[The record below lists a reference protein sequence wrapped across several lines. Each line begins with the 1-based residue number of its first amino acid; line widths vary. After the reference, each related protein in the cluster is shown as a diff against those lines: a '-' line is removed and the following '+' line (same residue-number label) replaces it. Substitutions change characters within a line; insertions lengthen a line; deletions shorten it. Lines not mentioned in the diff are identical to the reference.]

1 MTVLVIDN
9 YDSFVYNLAR
19 YFERLGHRTLVVRNT
34 AIDAAGVRRSAP
46 EAVILSPGPC
56 DPRRAGCSLEVVRQL
71 HSRIPILGVC
81 LGHQAIAEALGA
93 RIVRAAEPVH
103 GRTSR
108 VVHHGRGIFADLP
121 SPFVA
126 ARYHS
131 LVVEEESLPPVL
143 EVTARAEDG
152 MVMAIQHRHFPV
164 VGLQFHPE
172 SVLTEHGY
180 AILAAFLR
188 LARLPIPKT
197 LPTIQ
202 EERCREGGEGIRGW
216 NIVEVA
222 ARAECAIPQIT
233 ASPPKRSQEA

>member
-19 YFERLGHRTLVVRNT
+19 YFERLGRRTEVVRNT
-34 AIDAAGVRRSAP
+34 AIDAAGVRAADP
-46 EAVILSPGPC
+46 EAVVLSPGPC
-56 DPRRAGCSLEVVRQL
+56 DPRHAGCSLEVVRQL
-71 HSRIPILGVC
+71 HAEVPLLGVC

-103 GRTSR
+103 GRASR
-108 VVHHGRGIFADLP
+108 VVHHGRGVFAHLP
-121 SPFVA
+121 SPIVA

-131 LVVEEESLPPVL
+131 LVVDEKSLPPEL
-143 EVTARAEDG
+143 EVTARTEDG
-152 MVMAIQHRHFPV
+152 TVMAIQHREFPV

-188 LARLPIPKT
+188 AARLPAPDA
-197 LPTIQ
+197 LPSID
-202 EERCREGGEGIRGW
+202 EEWPHR
-216 NIVEVA
+216 
-222 ARAECAIPQIT
+222 
-233 ASPPKRSQEA
+233 RSDGPDR